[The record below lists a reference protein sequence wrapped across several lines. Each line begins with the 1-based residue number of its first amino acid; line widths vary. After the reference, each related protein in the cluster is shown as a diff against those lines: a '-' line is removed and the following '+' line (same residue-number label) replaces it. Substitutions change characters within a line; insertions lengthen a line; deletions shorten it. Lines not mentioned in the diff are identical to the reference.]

1 MLVAAGRA
9 VRSCLAIAV
18 ALVALA
24 AVAPAAHAQAGPPYV
39 FWDNVT
45 GQTIGRATI
54 DGATVNQSI
63 VSGIQQINQIGVA
76 ADAQHLYWGNGAAL
90 MRSDLDGN
98 GAEELVKMATAVEW
112 LAVDNRFIYMAGIGR
127 ISRVNLDG
135 TGYIENF
142 IPSVGPSRALAVD
155 SEHIYWINGSAAQF
169 GAIARAN
176 LDGTGV
182 NPAFIPGAS
191 AGNGVAV
198 DGQHIY
204 WSNGAAGTIGRA
216 NLDGSGVDSS
226 FISGLWTQGTQS
238 ITGVKGLA
246 LDFEH
251 LYWVNY
257 YYCNYRVTP
266 IVCGGGGIG
275 RANLDG
281 TGVQE
286 EFAMSAATGL
296 HNGCDTSPPV
306 RCGPTTIAVS
316 GPTQPACLQTTAPP
330 QPPPG
335 GAVFWRPP
343 GAAGTSNTV
352 ILAPGTT
359 WTPGG
364 PCSGTAAGL
373 PAGHVVADVD
383 RGRAGG
389 GGVAERQH
397 ARADVGL
404 GRPDDRG
411 RRAGAGAVSR
421 PERLPD
427 LEREPRDAAAAAAGL
442 RAAARAACSLTIRR
456 SLRSHRIRTSPTTGT

>member
-1 MLVAAGRA
+1 M
-9 VRSCLAIAV
+9 
-18 ALVALA
+18 
-24 AVAPAAHAQAGPPYV
+24 APAAHAQAGAAV
-39 FWDNVT
+39 RVL
-45 GQTIGRATI
+45 GQRHGPDDRAG
-54 DGATVNQSI
+54 DDRRATVNQSI
-63 VSGIQQINQIGVA
+63 ISGIQQINQIGVA

-98 GAEELVKMATAVEW
+98 GAEELVKMAAAAEW

-155 SEHIYWINGSAAQF
+155 SEHIYWINGSPTQF

-191 AGNGVAV
+191 AGNGLAV

-251 LYWVNY
+251 IYWVNY
-257 YYCNYRVTP
+257 FYCNYRVTP

-296 HNGCDTSPPV
+296 HNGCGTSPPV

-316 GPTQPACLQTTAPP
+316 GPTQPACLQTSAPP

-335 GAVFWRPP
+335 ARCSGGR
-343 GAAGTSNTV
+343 
-352 ILAPGTT
+352 
-359 WTPGG
+359 PGG
-364 PCSGTAAGL
+364 GHLEHRDPRARDDVDARRPVQRHRRGL

-389 GGVAERQH
+389 GGVPERQH
-397 ARADVGL
+397 PRADVRV
-404 GRPDDRG
+404 GRPIDPG
-411 RRAGAGAVSR
+411 RRSGAGAVPR

-427 LEREPRDAAAAAAGL
+427 LEREPRDAAAAAAGFRRL
-442 RAAARAACSLTIRR
+442 RG
-456 SLRSHRIRTSPTTGT
+456 LRVP